1 MTASSSASCTR
12 CARHCGRSR
21 VSARACWDWHLKAVR
36 TTCGSRRRPAIIESL
51 VAEGCEIQ
59 AYDPAAGQRAREVLG
74 TKGVRYVDSVY
85 AAAENADALLLL
97 AEWEEFRSIDLARV
111 RELLHY
117 PIVIDGR
124 NLFDPE
130 TMREHGFLYLSVG
143 RPDVRLKEEK
153 VQGTAAA
160 DQA

>member
-1 MTASSSASCTR
+1 
-12 CARHCGRSR
+12 
-21 VSARACWDWHLKAVR
+21 
-36 TTCGSRRRPAIIESL
+36 
-51 VAEGCEIQ
+51 
-59 AYDPAAGQRAREVLG
+59 
-74 TKGVRYVDSVY
+74 VY